1 MNNADINPIGLEQ
14 PSKIEITYNNW
25 KSDIKDIRNLIE
37 ELVRVTKKQQGSDT
51 SESVTVAPND
61 NDVIDSNSSK
71 S

>member
-37 ELVRVTKKQQGSDT
+37 ELLIVTKKQQGSDT
-51 SESVTVAPND
+51 SGSDTVVPHD
-61 NDVIDSNSSK
+61 NDVTESVSST
-71 S
+71 